1 LYTRYLGTT
10 TVRFSIRLNF
20 FKDDFFGNIFK
31 VPSAP
36 TLKCSI
42 KNNPHTTPTYTT
54 MSDCLGNYEE
64 HFKKYLKDRCP
75 EEMTPM
81 PMANVQENVGG
92 GGAPSC
98 GDPKQKNS
106 AEKVEID
113 PGLVHSGNCSPGC
126 SCYRKLGHCR
136 DWIDYEA
143 PECHCKKHAMERN
156 NGKTEEKK

>member
-1 LYTRYLGTT
+1 
-10 TVRFSIRLNF
+10 
-20 FKDDFFGNIFK
+20 
-31 VPSAP
+31 
-36 TLKCSI
+36 
-42 KNNPHTTPTYTT
+42 

-64 HFKKYLKDRCP
+64 HWKKYLKDRCP

-81 PMANVQENVGG
+81 PVASANEEVSGDG
-92 GGAPSC
+92 SKSC
-98 GDPKQKNS
+98 SIPKPTK
-106 AEKVEID
+106 EEID

-156 NGKTEEKK
+156 KGKTEEKK